1 MVMNSSAD
9 RGSLRRS
16 LLLLLA
22 AALTAGSPGPTS
34 FAQAASAPTEKPLA
48 FEVVSVR
55 PDSSSVAGH
64 EEMEVTPDGWHMAHT
79 TLMAALLT
87 AYVPTTS
94 DAMIYTVGT
103 LAGIPDWMRTER
115 YSIDAKVPESDLA
128 AWQNPATQLTML
140 RTMMQAMLADRCKL
154 AVHRASREATVYS
167 LVAGK
172 NGPKLKASDSKDRH
186 PGAIQIPG
194 GGEFLP
200 NDGNGTASLY
210 AAPIGALA
218 VLLSNFAG
226 RPVEERT
233 GLTGRYD
240 MSFRRPRPGGPS
252 VEPDSTSNP
261 PPSIFEVA
269 ESFGLKLETA
279 KSSVETLVVDHV
291 EKPSE
296 N

>member
-1 MVMNSSAD
+1 MEMKFSAD
-9 RGSLRRS
+9 RRWLRCS
-16 LLLLLA
+16 LLLA
-22 AALTAGSPGPTS
+22 AALAGGALGSAAV
-34 FAQAASAPTEKPLA
+34 AQGASASAEKPLA
-48 FEVVSVR
+48 FEVVSIR
-55 PDSSSVAGH
+55 PDPSSVPGH
-64 EEMEVTPDGWHMAHT
+64 EQIEVTPDGWHMAHG

-94 DAMIYTVGT
+94 DAMMYTVST
-103 LAGIPDWMRTER
+103 LAGIPDWMQREL
-115 YSIDAKVPESDLA
+115 YSIDAKVAESDLA
-128 AWQNPATQLTML
+128 AWQNPATQRAML

-154 AVHRASREATVYS
+154 AVHRGSKEVTVYL
-167 LVAGK
+167 LVVGK
-172 NGPKLKASDSKDRH
+172 GGPKLKAPESKDRH

-200 NDGNGTASLY
+200 NDGNGNASLY

-226 RPVEERT
+226 RPVEDRT
-233 GLTGRYD
+233 GMTGRYD

-252 VEPDSTSNP
+252 MEPDSTSNP

-269 ESFGLKLETA
+269 EGFGLKLETA
-279 KSSVETLVVDHV
+279 KSSVETLVVDHI

>member
-1 MVMNSSAD
+1 MDSYA
-9 RGSLRRS
+9 RHRS
-16 LLLLLA
+16 LPCTLLLA
-22 AALTAGSPGPTS
+22 VALTTGIRAPAS
-34 FAQAASAPTEKPLA
+34 FAQALAPAEKPLA
-48 FEVVSVR
+48 FEVVSIR
-55 PDSSSVAGH
+55 PDPSSVPG
-64 EEMEVTPDGWHMAHT
+64 EEQVEVRPDGWHVAHT

-87 AYVPTTS
+87 AYVPTTRDS
-94 DAMIYTVGT
+94 MIYTVST
-103 LAGIPDWMRTER
+103 FTGIPDWMRTER
-115 YSIDAKVPESDLA
+115 YSIDAKVPESELA
-128 AWQNPATQLTML
+128 AWQNPATQLPML
-140 RTMMQAMLADRCKL
+140 RTMVQAMLADRCKL
-154 AVHRASREATVYS
+154 VVHRGSKEVTVYS
-167 LVAGK
+167 LVVGK
-172 NGPKLKASDSKDRH
+172 NGPKLKAADPKDGH

-200 NDGNGTASLY
+200 NDGHGTASLY
-210 AAPIGALA
+210 EAPIGALA

-226 RPVEERT
+226 RPVEDRT

-269 ESFGLKLETA
+269 EGFGLKLETG
-279 KSSVETLVVDHV
+279 KSSVEILVVDHV